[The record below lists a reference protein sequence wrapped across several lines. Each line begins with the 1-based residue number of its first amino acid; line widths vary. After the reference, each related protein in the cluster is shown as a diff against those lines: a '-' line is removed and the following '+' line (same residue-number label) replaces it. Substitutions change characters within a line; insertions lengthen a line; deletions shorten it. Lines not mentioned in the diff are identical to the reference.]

1 VNEAER
7 RRANQDRI
15 RELFS
20 NLYEWASQGELDR
33 IRAYYTE
40 DTVLEMPQLGMRTEG
55 LDAVMEGVKS
65 VPTNFSRWSHKTFE
79 FHEMLDPD
87 EVVWEADADAVF
99 RHSGAP
105 YEQRYVLFTRLQDGK
120 ISFYREYVNT
130 QELSKFP
137 QQAS

>member
-1 VNEAER
+1 
-7 RRANQDRI
+7 
-15 RELFS
+15 
-20 NLYEWASQGELDR
+20 
-33 IRAYYTE
+33 
-40 DTVLEMPQLGMRTEG
+40 
-55 LDAVMEGVKS
+55 
-65 VPTNFSRWSHKTFE
+65 
-79 FHEMLDPD
+79 MLDPD